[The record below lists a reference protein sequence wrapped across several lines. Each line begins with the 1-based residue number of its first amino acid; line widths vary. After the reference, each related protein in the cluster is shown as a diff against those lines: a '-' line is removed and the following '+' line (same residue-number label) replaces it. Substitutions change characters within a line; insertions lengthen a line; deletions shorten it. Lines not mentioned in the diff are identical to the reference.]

1 MLVTRILTW
10 IEMWKPY
17 VHLGTFTFLLLSIIV
32 LSISV
37 KHIYFMNKINLFC
50 LFYEVNIY
58 FIVIKYDYKI
68 HEKRIVYYIIHSTR
82 YLYYT

>member
-17 VHLGTFTFLLLSIIV
+17 IHLGTFTFLLLSIIV

-37 KHIYFMNKINLFC
+37 KHIYFMNKINLF
-50 LFYEVNIY
+50 YVY
-58 FIVIKYDYKI
+58 FMK
-68 HEKRIVYYIIHSTR
+68 
-82 YLYYT
+82 